1 MQVIPAEK
9 GKKVTVP
16 ATGKNDKAYKKKK
29 IPLALRQQVWLASC
43 GEVYKAKC
51 RTTWCA
57 NVITIFDFQCG
68 HNVPEVRGGKT
79 TVSNLIP
86 ICGRCNQSMG
96 HHFTFDEW
104 CANFTENGGPRAKN
118 NIIQQ
123 TAHAPAATGNTRS
136 FWRFLCC
143 FA

>member
-1 MQVIPAEK
+1 MLAEK
-9 GKKVTVP
+9 GKNSV
-16 ATGKNDKAYKKKK
+16 AYKKKK
-29 IPLALRQQVWLASC
+29 IPQALRQQVWLSSC

-79 TVSNLIP
+79 TVKNLIP

-104 CANFTENGGPRAKN
+104 CANFSEKDKN
-118 NIIQQ
+118 KDQKIM
-123 TAHAPAATGNTRS
+123 NTVPTVTTTTTVPLVELRNS
-136 FWRFLCC
+136 MRRLLCC
-143 FA
+143 F

>member
-1 MQVIPAEK
+1 MSEK
-9 GKKVTVP
+9 SK
-16 ATGKNDKAYKKKK
+16 YKKKK
-29 IPLALRQQVWLASC
+29 IPQALRQQVWLNRC

-51 RTTWCA
+51 CTIWCT
-57 NVITIFDFQCG
+57 NIISVFDFQCG

-104 CANFTENGGPRAKN
+104 CANFIEKGHNTKILTSSVPPVPIVENN
-118 NIIQQ
+118 S
-123 TAHAPAATGNTRS
+123 RS
-136 FWRFLCC
+136 LWKKLFCC
-143 FA
+143 FYTNS